1 MGRHVNELRRN
12 TTNESLAKRAKELVK
27 KWRSMVLP
35 ESNGQIE
42 ETKGKKRTAKEILE
56 NVNIKRTRLNGQT
69 SEFEFSDNS
78 NSSFKD
84 VINVNVNTDARRDV
98 ILINSDSNS
107 SFPEKLD
114 PLLEQQLPK
123 KRGRKKGS
131 KNHRNLL
138 DEAETSFTNKMAVSR
153 GNAKVK
159 TTQEL
164 IASLQNKNSNSLNIP
179 TLTNKPIEDLNERA
193 AKLTERVSIID
204 QKLNTNA
211 SRYKNAQRKNSLK
224 LTDKKDKIQDFTNQ
238 NSIKTD
244 PDDEIIIVDDLDKP
258 EVKTEET
265 EVKPEEKVEVVASLS
280 YEEAMSKLPPIDASV
295 LEESE
300 TDPPCTCQM
309 VETKTDFSV
318 EEDFVDVGPKFEFV
332 EDCRCA
338 AKSFLA
344 DKYRLG
350 AVTDDRVYH
359 LHENFIPNVN
369 GNFSVG
375 GCKSGPEILENG
387 CYVNVVPNV
396 NMERIPKNHKV
407 DFTSENYKKYS
418 ISDNKDEST
427 FSNTSD
433 VNSEQTFREW
443 HELVD
448 TPSYNGEN
456 LKILPYVII
465 D

>member
-1 MGRHVNELRRN
+1 
-12 TTNESLAKRAKELVK
+12 
-27 KWRSMVLP
+27 MVLP

-42 ETKGKKRTAKEILE
+42 ETKGKKRTTKEILE
-56 NVNIKRTRLNGQT
+56 NVNIKRTRINGQT

-84 VINVNVNTDARRDV
+84 VINANVNTDARRDV

-107 SFPEKLD
+107 SFPDKPD

-164 IASLQNKNSNSLNIP
+164 IAGLQNKNSNSLAIP
-179 TLTNKPIEDLNERA
+179 ALASKPIDDLNERA

-211 SRYKNAQRKNSLK
+211 GRYKNAQRKNSLK
-224 LTDKKDKIQDFTNQ
+224 LPDKKDKIPDFTGQ
-238 NSIKTD
+238 KPE
-244 PDDEIIIVDDLDKP
+244 PDDEIIIVDDFEKP
-258 EVKTEET
+258 EAIVEP
-265 EVKPEEKVEVVASLS
+265 PEPKSEQNVEGEASLS
-280 YEEAMSKLPPIDASV
+280 YEEAMSRLPAIDASV
-295 LEESE
+295 LDEPEP
-300 TDPPCTCQM
+300 DPPCTCQL

-318 EEDFVDVGPKFEFV
+318 EEDFVDAGPKFEVV

-350 AVTDDRVYH
+350 AVTDDRVYR
-359 LHENFIPNVN
+359 LHENFIANVN
-369 GNFSVG
+369 GNFSAG
-375 GCKSGPEILENG
+375 GCKSGPEMLENG
-387 CYVNVVPNV
+387 CFVNVVPNV
-396 NMERIPKNHKV
+396 NTEVMPKNPRV
-407 DFTSENYKKYS
+407 EFASENYKKYS
-418 ISDNKDEST
+418 ISDSKDEST
-427 FSNTSD
+427 VSDASD
-433 VNSEQTFREW
+433 VNSELTFREW

-448 TPSYNGEN
+448 TPSYNGEI